1 MKIKPYFLIIMMSL
15 SSLCLAL
22 MVIGGAPVISM
33 VTTLTLINCA
43 MLGVWVSIFLWNNPP
58 SQDSDG
64 DAVTTLVPTHYYNIH

>member
-1 MKIKPYFLIIMMSL
+1 MKIKPYFLIIMM
-15 SSLCLAL
+15 SLCLAL

-58 SQDSDG
+58 SQDSDR
-64 DAVTTLVPTHYYNIH
+64 DAVTTLVPTHYDKIP

>member
-15 SSLCLAL
+15 CLAL
-22 MVIGGAPVISM
+22 MVIGGAPVVSM

-58 SQDSDG
+58 SQDSNS
-64 DAVTTLVPTHYYNIH
+64 DAVTTLVPTHYDKIP

>member
-15 SSLCLAL
+15 CLAL
-22 MVIGGAPVISM
+22 MVIGGAPVVSM

-58 SQDSDG
+58 SQDSDS
-64 DAVTTLVPTHYYNIH
+64 DAVTALVPTHYDRIP

>member
-15 SSLCLAL
+15 CLAL
-22 MVIGGAPVISM
+22 MVIGGAPVVSM

-64 DAVTTLVPTHYYNIH
+64 DAVTTLVPTHYDKIP

>member
-15 SSLCLAL
+15 CLAL
-22 MVIGGAPVISM
+22 MVIGGAPVVSM

-58 SQDSDG
+58 SQDSDS
-64 DAVTTLVPTHYYNIH
+64 DAVTTLVPTHYDKIP